1 MRDIFYIYTFTLL
14 IGACLVILKSDLEL
28 KKKLIICLGILA
40 MCLVTEFMTAYI
52 YPQCTNI
59 SEPESFRTR
68 PSASTL
74 NMSEEFTTTIFVPS
88 PQHGN
93 YQRYYIKYPRRLLI
107 FRRVIVVDLL
117 LHEHSGFLKCIIYY
131 LYFNLIISSK
141 N

>member
-74 NMSEEFTTTIFVPS
+74 NISEEFTTTIFVPS
-88 PQHGN
+88 PTTRVLPTVLHQIPEEIVDFPPSN
-93 YQRYYIKYPRRLLI
+93 RR
-107 FRRVIVVDLL
+107 R
-117 LHEHSGFLKCIIYY
+117 
-131 LYFNLIISSK
+131 SSAA
-141 N
+141 

>member
-52 YPQCTNI
+52 YPQCANI

-74 NMSEEFTTTIFVPS
+74 NISEEFFVPS
-88 PQHGN
+88 PTTRELPTVLHQIPEEIVDFPPSN
-93 YQRYYIKYPRRLLI
+93 RR
-107 FRRVIVVDLL
+107 R
-117 LHEHSGFLKCIIYY
+117 
-131 LYFNLIISSK
+131 SSAA
-141 N
+141 